1 MTMPNEVAQAPA
13 PEPPD
18 GPRQGLRA
26 ASRTSSGSRAKERPE
41 PDPVV
46 SIHDP
51 RAFQILATE
60 HSSLLSTRALAYNES
75 FTRGG
80 MFLTFLS
87 LSFVALALV
96 AQAIPVDRD
105 FLIVAAIVLAFDL
118 VVGLTTFGRIVATS
132 HEDYLAVQGMAR
144 IRHGYGEIAPVV
156 LPYFT
161 TGIHDDLTGVMVS
174 YGSPPTK
181 GTGAILYQLTTSAGM
196 INLIV
201 SMVGAVLALVVA
213 LILGASAPAAF
224 GVAAVTVIVVFVA
237 LGAAMIRYY
246 FRVQAS
252 IQVVYPTP
260 EHDIGQASDSLS

>member
-1 MTMPNEVAQAPA
+1 MPDDVAP
-13 PEPPD
+13 
-18 GPRQGLRA
+18 
-26 ASRTSSGSRAKERPE
+26 RPE
-41 PDPVV
+41 LLEGRRPGPKRATHASPGSGARVRPQPDPVV

-51 RAFQILATE
+51 RALQILATE

-105 FLIVAAIVLAFDL
+105 FLIVAAIVLAFDF

-156 LPYFT
+156 LPYFI
-161 TGIHDDLTGVMVS
+161 TGVHDDLTGVMVS
-174 YGSPPTK
+174 YGSPSTK
-181 GTGAILYQLTTSAGM
+181 GASAVLYQLTTSAGM

-201 SMVGAVLALVVA
+201 SMVGAVLALVIA
-213 LILGASAPAAF
+213 LILGASAQAAF
-224 GVAAVTVIVVFVA
+224 GVATVTVVVVFVA
-237 LGAAMIRYY
+237 LGAAMIGYY

-252 IQVVYPTP
+252 IQVLFPTP
-260 EHDIGQASDSLS
+260 KDDTGLAPDSPS